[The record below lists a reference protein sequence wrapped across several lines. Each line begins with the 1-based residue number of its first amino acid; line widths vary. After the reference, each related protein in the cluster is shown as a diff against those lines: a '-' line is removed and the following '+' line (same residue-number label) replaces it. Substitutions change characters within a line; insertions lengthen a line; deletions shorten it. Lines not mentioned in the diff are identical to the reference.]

1 MNNKKRI
8 KKVYLKTSNDNYIS
22 DVMSNQKEI
31 IAINKADINKLKRD
45 LPDLMYKKGANN
57 KKSLSTMKSNDNLL
71 PSISGNG
78 TTRTTQRII
87 FTNNKK
93 INNIYKSQHSL
104 SSLSLK
110 CESKLIHNVNTP
122 SNVNR
127 MYSSNNLFLYGNAN
141 LFKKENY
148 APRKVITV
156 KTLIDNNNSSE
167 EPKIDNYKEKTN
179 TINVNTPPQN
189 VNVISP
195 IKSSNLLSF
204 NIIKRY
210 KFANFRRRSLT
221 ILPYSS
227 LFPIHSFAYNTHNGN
242 IRSYNED
249 RISALPLPH
258 NVAYFFAI
266 YDGHG
271 GCGCSSFLQSKLH
284 HYLTSISNSKHIEHS
299 ILKCENDFIS
309 NHASDTFGNLSG
321 SCALIAM
328 ITQDRKIIFVN
339 IGDSRAL
346 LLASEYK
353 ILFATEDHK
362 QNSPS
367 EQMRIIKAGGSTN
380 QNQMNYELFQN
391 GEILKNGPFRVFPG
405 RLSVSRTIGDAEVK
419 EEKFGGKKG
428 IIYQLLILSSLTIAR
443 QSI

>member
-31 IAINKADINKLKRD
+31 INKLKRD

-104 SSLSLK
+104 SSLSLN
-110 CESKLIHNVNTP
+110 CESKLIH
-122 SNVNR
+122 NVNR
-127 MYSSNNLFLYGNAN
+127 MYSSNNLFLYGNSN
-141 LFKKENY
+141 LFKKVNY

-156 KTLIDNNNSSE
+156 KTLIDSNNSNK

-179 TINVNTPPQN
+179 TINVNTISQN

-195 IKSSNLLSF
+195 IKSNNLLSF
-204 NIIKRY
+204 NIIKKY
-210 KFANFRRRSLT
+210 KVANFRRSSLT

-242 IRSYNED
+242 VRSYNED

-266 YDGHG
+266 YDCHG
-271 GCGCSSFLQSKLH
+271 GCGCSSKKYIVMGYTTFSAMRTMFIEAKEH
-284 HYLTSISNSKHIEHS
+284 CKTREHYCDIV
-299 ILKCENDFIS
+299 
-309 NHASDTFGNLSG
+309 SD
-321 SCALIAM
+321 M
-328 ITQDRKIIFVN
+328 
-339 IGDSRAL
+339 
-346 LLASEYK
+346 
-353 ILFATEDHK
+353 
-362 QNSPS
+362 
-367 EQMRIIKAGGSTN
+367 IIKAAMMKDSFDN
-380 QNQMNYELFQN
+380 VSCVVIEL
-391 GEILKNGPFRVFPG
+391 
-405 RLSVSRTIGDAEVK
+405 K
-419 EEKFGGKKG
+419 E
-428 IIYQLLILSSLTIAR
+428 
-443 QSI
+443 

>member
-104 SSLSLK
+104 SSLSLN
-110 CESKLIHNVNTP
+110 CESKCVHNVNTP

-141 LFKKENY
+141 LFKKVNY

-156 KTLIDNNNSSE
+156 KTLIDSNNSSE

-179 TINVNTPPQN
+179 TINVNTISQN

-195 IKSSNLLSF
+195 IK
-204 NIIKRY
+204 
-210 KFANFRRRSLT
+210 
-221 ILPYSS
+221 
-227 LFPIHSFAYNTHNGN
+227 
-242 IRSYNED
+242 
-249 RISALPLPH
+249 
-258 NVAYFFAI
+258 
-266 YDGHG
+266 
-271 GCGCSSFLQSKLH
+271 
-284 HYLTSISNSKHIEHS
+284 
-299 ILKCENDFIS
+299 
-309 NHASDTFGNLSG
+309 
-321 SCALIAM
+321 
-328 ITQDRKIIFVN
+328 
-339 IGDSRAL
+339 
-346 LLASEYK
+346 
-353 ILFATEDHK
+353 
-362 QNSPS
+362 
-367 EQMRIIKAGGSTN
+367 
-380 QNQMNYELFQN
+380 
-391 GEILKNGPFRVFPG
+391 
-405 RLSVSRTIGDAEVK
+405 
-419 EEKFGGKKG
+419 
-428 IIYQLLILSSLTIAR
+428 
-443 QSI
+443 